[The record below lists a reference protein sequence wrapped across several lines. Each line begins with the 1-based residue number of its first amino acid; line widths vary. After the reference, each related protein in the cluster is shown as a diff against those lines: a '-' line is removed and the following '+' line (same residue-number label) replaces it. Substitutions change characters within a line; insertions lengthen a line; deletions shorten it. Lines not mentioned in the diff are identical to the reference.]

1 MKKAV
6 IIAATAVVLVGGSAL
21 GYHAYARS
29 DGPGHGRHHSRM
41 SADDMNAYAA
51 ARIAALKAGLSLTPD
66 QEKLWP
72 PVEGVLND
80 LAKKRVERREQMR
93 EQRADRREERRDR
106 RDGDRS
112 ERRERRDGD
121 RAERREMPN
130 PIERLR
136 KGADRMT
143 QTGTDLKR
151 LADATEPLYNSL
163 DDAQKRRFNAL
174 ARAGMRGE
182 MRHER
187 REWRRFGDA
196 DRHMGPR
203 GFDRDHGPRFRDRN
217 EWRENAP
224 HGAERL

>member
-29 DGPGHGRHHSRM
+29 DGPSYGRHHSRM
-41 SADDMNAYAA
+41 STDDMSAYAS
-51 ARIAALKAGLSLTPD
+51 ARIAALKAGLRLTPD

-80 LAKKRVERREQMR
+80 LAKKRVERVEQ
-93 EQRADRREERRDR
+93 RREERAQR
-106 RDGDRS
+106 RED
-112 ERRERRDGD
+112 RRERRDGD
-121 RAERREMPN
+121 RAERRDTPN

-163 DDAQKRRFNAL
+163 DDAQKRRFNRL

-182 MRHER
+182 MQHER

-196 DRHMGPR
+196 DRYMGPR
-203 GFDRDHGPRFRDRN
+203 GHDRDHGPRFRERI
-217 EWRENAP
+217 EWREDAP

>member
-29 DGPGHGRHHSRM
+29 DNYGYGRHHSRM

-51 ARIAALKAGLSLTPD
+51 ARIAALKAGLRLTPD

-80 LAKKRVERREQMR
+80 LAKKRVERVEQ
-93 EQRADRREERRDR
+93 RREERTQRRDDR
-106 RDGDRS
+106 RD
-112 ERRERRDGD
+112 RRDGD
-121 RAERREMPN
+121 RAERRDIPN
-130 PIERLR
+130 PVERLR

-143 QTGTDLKR
+143 QTGADLKR
-151 LADATEPLYNSL
+151 LADVTEPLYNSL
-163 DDAQKRRFNAL
+163 DEAQKRRFNRL

-196 DRHMGPR
+196 DGSMGPR
-203 GFDRDHGPRFRDRN
+203 GFDRDHGPRFRERI
-217 EWRENAP
+217 EWNDDAP
-224 HGAERL
+224 QGAERL

>member
-21 GYHAYARS
+21 GYHAYARY
-29 DGPGHGRHHSRM
+29 DGDGFRRHHSRM
-41 SADDMNAYAA
+41 SADDVSAYAA
-51 ARIAALKAGLSLTPD
+51 ARIAALRAGLRLTPD

-80 LAKKRVERREQMR
+80 FAKKRVDRHEQRREERAERRE
-93 EQRADRREERRDR
+93 DRRDR
-106 RDGDRS
+106 RDGDRA
-112 ERRERRDGD
+112 EQRET
-121 RAERREMPN
+121 PN
-130 PIERLR
+130 PVERLR

-143 QTGTDLKR
+143 ETGADLKR

-163 DDAQKRRFNAL
+163 DEAQKRRFNAL
-174 ARAGMRGE
+174 ARAGMRGQ

-187 REWRRFGDA
+187 REWRRYGDA

-203 GFDRDHGPRFRDRN
+203 RFDRDDGPRFRERN
-217 EWRENAP
+217 KWREDAP